1 MKCEKCGHELTYLA
15 IDLFDHSGSNHT
27 VKVPFKEYDYN
38 KTIELETNSDW
49 IGYGLDENEMLN
61 TIWCPYCHEYPFE
74 NTKIK
79 TMEIVRLALFKGFK
93 NTDIDANKYQVALN
107 HVNEC
112 SDGNHPPYTVA
123 DVNDEDVQNLQ
134 ELVDRAIKKKPFMI
148 ADKGFEADESSH
160 LCCPGCKMPIINVW
174 SKRDYKPRYCHN
186 CGQKLNWN
194 D

>member
-15 IDLFDHSGSNHT
+15 IDLFDHSGSNDT

-38 KTIELETNSDW
+38 NTIELETNSDW
-49 IGYGLDENEMLN
+49 IGYGLDETEMLN

-93 NTDIDANKYQVALN
+93 NTDIDAN
-107 HVNEC
+107 
-112 SDGNHPPYTVA
+112 HPPYIVA
-123 DVNDEDVQNLQ
+123 DVNDEDVQNLR
-134 ELVDRAIKKKPFMI
+134 ELVGRAIKKKPFMI